1 MKICAKFAEI
11 EIKKMGN
18 SIQKLRMIKSEDEIK
33 IIKKATEIADIA
45 FQEIQKDIKLLTAEA
60 KLDGVPTGMVKKV
73 LNKIKKDMKQTEED
87 KTEEDLWY
95 DKLKVTSITDK
106 IGVLIATDE

>member
-1 MKICAKFAEI
+1 
-11 EIKKMGN
+11 
-18 SIQKLRMIKSEDEIK
+18 
-33 IIKKATEIADIA
+33 
-45 FQEIQKDIKLLTAEA
+45 
-60 KLDGVPTGMVKKV
+60 MVKKV